1 VSKIIVLPDNWQKP
15 AVGVFLVTLACIGIF
30 WETWASI
37 VAIWLRS
44 ETYTHGFLVAP
55 MSLWLIWIRKN
66 SYRALKPATSFLG
79 LFFLAVFG
87 FIWLAADLVHVLVV
101 AQWAVVGL
109 LICAYWT
116 LLGDMV
122 MLNMLF
128 PMLFLFLMVP
138 FGEDFVPPL
147 MEYTASFV
155 VGMLRLTGISV
166 YREGLHFTLTSGQ
179 WSVVDACSGIRY
191 LIASVTL
198 GAVYM
203 YLNYSSYKKR
213 ILFMLVCVIV
223 PIVANGFRGY
233 MIVMIGHLSDMQLA
247 TGIDHLVYGWLFF
260 GIVMLLVFYIGSFWQ
275 DPPQTFK
282 VILTRSNS
290 EIKAN
295 SSHPNLWIMLS
306 AAILCF
312 VIWPVSSGWMSGRQG
327 IHADIPAHFLQ
338 SNNTKWEAV
347 SDPDWG
353 WEPHFRGVVAK
364 ANYFLSNGGNP
375 VGIYMV
381 NFGDESQGEL
391 INSQNLLAKQKN
403 DAWRIVETSR
413 TPLVLQEGKPV
424 MVDETVMT
432 NQDTNLLVWR
442 WYRIGAKST
451 ANSYY
456 AKFLQL
462 LKRLSGDTSAELLIV
477 LYTETPPGDYQ
488 AARARIQKTVD
499 F

>member
-1 VSKIIVLPDNWQKP
+1 
-15 AVGVFLVTLACIGIF
+15 
-30 WETWASI
+30 
-37 VAIWLRS
+37 
-44 ETYTHGFLVAP
+44 
-55 MSLWLIWIRKN
+55 
-66 SYRALKPATSFLG
+66 
-79 LFFLAVFG
+79 
-87 FIWLAADLVHVLVV
+87 
-101 AQWAVVGL
+101 
-109 LICAYWT
+109 
-116 LLGDMV
+116 
-122 MLNMLF
+122 
-128 PMLFLFLMVP
+128 
-138 FGEDFVPPL
+138 
-147 MEYTASFV
+147 
-155 VGMLRLTGISV
+155 
-166 YREGLHFTLTSGQ
+166 
-179 WSVVDACSGIRY
+179 
-191 LIASVTL
+191 
-198 GAVYM
+198 
-203 YLNYSSYKKR
+203 
-213 ILFMLVCVIV
+213 MLVCVIV